1 MVDKVT
7 FRKVAAQGE
16 LLITKMK
23 GKPKAS
29 GKTVDPVNGLLI
41 VGHSE
46 TGHHHV
52 VDADCAT
59 LTRVDEFLAYLTVIK
74 PTELV
79 HQRGFDT
86 HRSVALQPGMYE
98 FRTGREFD
106 PFDEV
111 ILASSD

>member
-1 MVDKVT
+1 MVETVNFT
-7 FRKVAAQGE
+7 KVAAQGE
-16 LLITKMK
+16 LRFAKVSKAPQK
-23 GKPKAS
+23 GISVP
-29 GKTVDPVNGLLI
+29 PINGLLI

-59 LTRVDEFLAYLTVIK
+59 LTRVDEFLAYLTVNK

-79 HQRGFDT
+79 HQREFYT
-86 HRSVALQPGMYE
+86 HRPVALQPGMYE

-106 PFDEV
+106 PFADL
-111 ILASSD
+111 IRASSD